1 MKHKFEGISG
11 RGGRGHGGGKREERL
26 ADGEEKG
33 ATTGQVW
40 WLSVLG
46 YLGVGVILAAG
57 CC

>member
-1 MKHKFEGISG
+1 MKHKFEGRSG
-11 RGGRGHGGGKREERL
+11 RGGRGGKREEGL

-46 YLGVGVILAAG
+46 YLGVGVILVADS
-57 CC
+57 C